1 MNPSIL
7 QTKLDALLSDAAEQV
22 ATIQE
27 AYRSAYGRYWQGLRT
42 HAVIPADGATAAP
55 DLTRKPSDQAES
67 WSTFAFTLP
76 AQTEG
81 ALSVD
86 AYQSRK
92 GQGYIVNADVVVN
105 GIRYRRAANFGP
117 ESRFERDWTPF
128 KQTKM

>member
-1 MNPSIL
+1 MIPNTL
-7 QTKLDALLSDAAEQV
+7 QTKLDTLLSDTAQQV

-67 WSTFAFTLP
+67 WSTFAFALP

-86 AYQSRK
+86 VYQSRK
-92 GQGYIVNADVVVN
+92 GQGYIVNADVVAN
-105 GIRYRRAANFGP
+105 GIRYRRSAELGP
-117 ESRFERDWTPF
+117 ESGLERGWGPF
-128 KQTKM
+128 QQIQK

>member
-1 MNPSIL
+1 MIPNTL
-7 QTKLDALLSDAAEQV
+7 QTKLDTLLSETAQQV

-27 AYRSAYGRYWQGLRT
+27 AYRSAHGRYWQGLRT

-55 DLTRKPSDQAES
+55 DLARKPSDQDES

-76 AQTEG
+76 ALTEG

-86 AYQSRK
+86 VYQSRK
-92 GQGYIVNADVVVN
+92 GLGYIVNADVVAN
-105 GIRYRRAANFGP
+105 GIRYRRSVNFGA

-128 KQTKM
+128 NC